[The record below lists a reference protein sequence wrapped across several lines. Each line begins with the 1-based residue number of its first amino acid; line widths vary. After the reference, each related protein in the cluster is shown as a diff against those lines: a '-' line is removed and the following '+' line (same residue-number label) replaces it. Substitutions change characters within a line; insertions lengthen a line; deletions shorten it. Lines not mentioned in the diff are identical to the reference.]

1 MVVILAASS
10 FHVLLATLFTISVF
24 YTSVRSVFSVCWRV
38 RSGLIKYSI
47 FLNIVRIF
55 GVWILLYLYQSAL
68 FKDDQFALLLLSLV
82 FLITIL
88 DLRGYARFF
97 EVDLSRGLIF
107 TSVLFFIVTF
117 IFGYYEAYFLPFEN
131 IDVVLA
137 SVACSLLFVTMSYG
151 KYPGLGSDR
160 QEKNVRITYIIFSIS
175 LLVYVFFVG
184 LKQEPISYPYGS
196 FIFLVAV
203 LAVQSMVAFR
213 HIEVLNEIATHD
225 RARRSD
231 RYGILNVKGFVEAAG
246 DIRNICA
253 RLDQGVS
260 IATFEIK
267 CVRKDGL
274 ESEGDEKALEIIQ
287 DSILRIKSSL
297 RKHDLFCH
305 VDMNIFAILLPF
317 TDLEKGR
324 LACVRLHAIVYED
337 LLSRGAENN
346 YLCNVTF
353 GVSDIPKED
362 VNVLPGLLR
371 ASKALKDAVSSR
383 KDIMIFEKVAC

>member
-10 FHVLLATLFTISVF
+10 FHVFLATLFTISVF

-47 FLNIVRIF
+47 FLNIVRVF
-55 GVWILLYLYQSAL
+55 GVWILLYLHQSAL
-68 FKDDQFALLLLSLV
+68 FKDDQFVLLLLSLV

-97 EVDLSRGLIF
+97 EVDFSRGLIF

-117 IFGYYEAYFLPFEN
+117 IFEYYGAYFLTFEN

-137 SVACSLLFVTMSYG
+137 SVACSLLFVAMSYG

-160 QEKNVRITYIIFSIS
+160 QERNVRITYIIFSIS
-175 LLVYVFFVG
+175 LLIYVFFVG
-184 LKQEPISYPYGS
+184 LKQEPVAYLYGS

-213 HIEVLNEIATHD
+213 HIEVLNEIETHD

-305 VDMNIFAILLPF
+305 VDMNIFAVLLPF

-324 LACVRLHAIVYED
+324 LACVRLHSIVYED

-371 ASKALKDAVSSR
+371 ASKALKDAASSR